1 MSPGNK
7 PAEQAPLHV
16 PANERAEVAVLGA
29 CLADSSCYWRASQI
43 LEAGDFYAE
52 KHQAAFRAMGELSRA
67 GVGIEL
73 VTVLSRLQET
83 GRVGVAGGEAY
94 VGSLADGLPDPGNVE
109 HYARIVR
116 DVALKRAV
124 LALATEVQGLAGGA
138 YGSGAE
144 ALEHA
149 QAAVLR
155 IGASSVSA
163 ATPLGDLLKREG
175 DELEREY
182 QEKRPTFDLGLAD
195 LDRLLHGYHRG
206 ELLVIAAESG
216 VGKTA
221 LALTLGAKAAA
232 TGRRVLVFSEE
243 MTSRAL
249 VRRLLATETKIH
261 NWRLQ
266 AGLIGPGDFQRV
278 AQAIDKMSGY
288 AMWVYQG
295 LGSTTARIRAVARS
309 IQVRNGLDLIVV
321 DYLQIISAGERHEN
335 RTQEVTAVAR
345 ELKAIAKD
353 LNVPLLT
360 ASQVTA
366 DGDVRES
373 RAIKHFADVLLR
385 MTTEDIDDRDARTVT
400 IEVLKQR
407 NGPQGKGVEAKLI
420 FLPPVV
426 EYRDYK
432 PPGPEEAT
440 SV

>member
-1 MSPGNK
+1 MSPGSK
-7 PAEQAPLHV
+7 DQERSSLRIPAD
-16 PANERAEVAVLGA
+16 ERAETAVLGA
-29 CLADSSCYWRASQI
+29 CLADASCYWRASQI

-52 KHQAAFRAMGELSRA
+52 KHQAIFRAMGELSRT
-67 GVGIEL
+67 GVSIEL
-73 VTVLSRLQET
+73 ITVSNRLEET
-83 GRVGVAGGEAY
+83 GKLGAAGGDPY
-94 VGSLADGLPDPGNVE
+94 VGSLADGLPDPANVE
-109 HYARIVR
+109 HYARIVK

-124 LALATEVQGLAGGA
+124 LALATEIQGLAGGST
-138 YGSGAE
+138 GTGAE

-149 QAAVLR
+149 QAAILR

-195 LDRLLHGYHRG
+195 VDRLLHGYHRG

-232 TGRRVLVFSEE
+232 AGRRVLVFSEE

-249 VRRLLATETKIH
+249 VRRMLATETHIH

-266 AGLIGPGDFQRV
+266 AGLIGQGDFQKV
-278 AQAIDKMSGY
+278 AQAIDRMSGY
-288 AMWVYQG
+288 TMWIYQG
-295 LGSTTARIRAVARS
+295 LGSTTAKIRSVARAL
-309 IQVRNGLDLIVV
+309 QVRSGLDLVVV